1 MDLIERLKCS
11 SVIAI
16 NSVHSELGRAGVS
29 KEGAS
34 EGIEILSEGSER
46 TTVVDACA
54 TRTQSPQSPERSM
67 LINDSQTWS
76 LTVPGIEKNHSFLY
90 I

>member
-1 MDLIERLKCS
+1 VDLIERLKCS

-16 NSVHSELGRAGVS
+16 NSVHSELGRAGGS

-46 TTVVDACA
+46 TTVVD
-54 TRTQSPQSPERSM
+54 QSTHVQRGLKVRNLLSDLCR
-67 LINDSQTWS
+67 
-76 LTVPGIEKNHSFLY
+76 LT
-90 I
+90 

>member
-16 NSVHSELGRAGVS
+16 NSVHSELGRAGGS

-67 LINDSQTWS
+67 SPYVINDSQTWS
-76 LTVPGIEKNHSFLY
+76 LTVPGILTYLFS
-90 I
+90 